1 MFNPLRGCWRDL
13 SAYKP
18 RVSPGA
24 SGIEALQA
32 SGLKGYLIGIGIFID
47 PIGTDN

>member
-18 RVSPGA
+18 RVSPGVI
-24 SGIEALQA
+24 GIEALQA
-32 SGLKGYLIGIGIFID
+32 SELSTACFLGSNLVRH
-47 PIGTDN
+47 